1 MNADNQQERLSVTQE
16 LKYYLAGFI
25 EGEGSLTVS
34 IKEHPTVRYGMHL
47 DPEFFLYQH
56 KAGIKLLELA
66 KDVFGTGRIVPKSG
80 SENVLVFSITSRRSL
95 YEKVIPFFEKYM
107 IFSAKWETFLMFR
120 EIVKAMEERKEH
132 HSREGLIRLF
142 TLAYRMNPNS
152 KGKEHKRTLQE
163 VIDRILRDYTPES
176 SASGGYDIVRST

>member
-1 MNADNQQERLSVTQE
+1 MTAVNQQERLSITQE

-34 IKEHPTVRYGMHL
+34 IKEHPTVKYGLHL

-56 KAGIKLLELA
+56 KAGVKLLELA
-66 KDVFGTGRIVPKSG
+66 QSVFGTGRIFPKQG
-80 SENVLVFSITSRRSL
+80 SENVLVYSITSRRSL

-107 IFSAKWETFLMFR
+107 IFSAKWETFLNFR
-120 EIVKAMEERKEH
+120 EIVVAMEERKEH

-142 TLAYRMNPNS
+142 KLAYQMNPYS
-152 KGKEHKRTLQE
+152 KGKERKRSLEE
-163 VIDRILRDYTPES
+163 VIARILRDYTPES
-176 SASGGYDIVRST
+176 PVQGI

>member
-1 MNADNQQERLSVTQE
+1 MNAVNQQERLLITHE

-34 IKEHPTVRYGMHL
+34 IKEHPTTKYGMHL

-56 KAGIKLLELA
+56 KAGIKLLQLA
-66 KDVFGTGRIVPKSG
+66 QEVFGTGRIFPKHG

-107 IFSAKWETFLMFR
+107 IFSAKWETFIKFR
-120 EIVKAMEERKEH
+120 EIVKAMEETKEH
-132 HSREGLIRLF
+132 HSQDGLIRLF
-142 TLAYRMNPNS
+142 TLAYQMNPYS
-152 KGKEHKRTLQE
+152 KGKERKRSLQE

-176 SASGGYDIVRST
+176 PTLEI